1 MGEKV
6 LEIDEYFK
14 AIKKRYRLIIIC
26 TVITTIL
33 GVLSAIKI
41 VPIYIGNTKIYIGKE
56 NDYMKLYSDDEI
68 EYYQKFMDTF
78 YEVME
83 IDNFMEKSLDKYN
96 VKLKAP
102 IIKTSLNISRA
113 NKSPMFTISYTS
125 YEEEVVENVLKA
137 ICNELE
143 NQVDEL
149 QRNEKVQII
158 SDISVGSIISSK
170 SKRVLMSFALGV
182 VCALVIIFVLYYVDD
197 TVKNK
202 EKLESL
208 LPIPVLGEIPAHE
221 KKFVKKE
228 KCNVNNR
235 RNATINISRGI

>member
-1 MGEKV
+1 MDCIGCVHGKNSVRDSRGE
-6 LEIDEYFK
+6 LLSIN
-14 AIKKRYRLIIIC
+14 AI
-26 TVITTIL
+26 
-33 GVLSAIKI
+33 
-41 VPIYIGNTKIYIGKE
+41 IGPRWYDIF
-56 NDYMKLYSDDEI
+56 D
-68 EYYQKFMDTF
+68 
-78 YEVME
+78 
-83 IDNFMEKSLDKYN
+83 
-96 VKLKAP
+96 
-102 IIKTSLNISRA
+102 
-113 NKSPMFTISYTS
+113 
-125 YEEEVVENVLKA
+125 
-137 ICNELE
+137 
-143 NQVDEL
+143 
-149 QRNEKVQII
+149 RNEKVQII